1 MRPVVRRT
9 LSAMAPK
16 SSDEKDAAGSKKGR
30 LAQIRQTYRMAKKTD
45 PRIGWISAAA
55 VLGVLA
61 VMVGVGAL
69 VKPIWL
75 WPIIGLPIAL
85 LAGAVVFGRRAERAA
100 YRQIEGQ
107 PGAAMAALGTL
118 RRGWEVTPVVATNK
132 YQDVVHRAV
141 GRPGVVLVGEG
152 TSANRVTNLLTQEK
166 RRHARVVGEA
176 PVIDVIVGNEPDQ
189 VPLRRVA
196 KHVMKL
202 PRSLRPAEVT
212 ELRSRLRA
220 LGTQPVPMPKGPL
233 PRNVK
238 VPRGQMPPR

>member
-1 MRPVVRRT
+1 V
-9 LSAMAPK
+9 
-16 SSDEKDAAGSKKGR
+16 
-30 LAQIRQTYRMAKKTD
+30 
-45 PRIGWISAAA
+45 IG
-55 VLGVLA
+55 L
-61 VMVGVGAL
+61 L
-69 VKPIWL
+69 VKPVWL
-75 WPIIGLPIAL
+75 WPLIGLPMAL
-85 LAGAVVFGRRAERAA
+85 LSGALVFGRRAERAA
-100 YRQIEGQ
+100 YTQIEGQ

-118 RRGWEVTPVVATNK
+118 RGGWDVTPAVAVNK
-132 YQDVVHRAV
+132 HQDVVHRVV
-141 GRPGVVLVGEG
+141 GRPGVILVGEG

-166 RRHARVVGEA
+166 RRHARVVGET

-220 LGTQPVPMPKGPL
+220 LGTQPLPMPKGPL

-238 VPRGQMPPR
+238 VPRSQMPPR

>member
-1 MRPVVRRT
+1 
-9 LSAMAPK
+9 MAAK
-16 SSDEKDAAGSKKGR
+16 SSDKKGTTGSKKGR
-30 LAQIRQTYRMAKKTD
+30 LAQVRQTYQMAKKTD
-45 PRIGWISAAA
+45 PRIGWIA
-55 VLGVLA
+55 VATVLA
-61 VMVGVGAL
+61 VLVVMVVVGIF
-69 VKPIWL
+69 VKPVWL
-75 WPIIGLPIAL
+75 WPIIGLPMAL
-85 LAGAVVFGRRAERAA
+85 LAGALVFGRRAERAA
-100 YRQIEGQ
+100 YLQIEGQ

-118 RRGWEVTPVVATNK
+118 RGGWDVTPVVATNK
-132 YQDVVHRAV
+132 YQDVVHRVV

-152 TSANRVTNLLTQEK
+152 TSANRVMNLVTQEK
-166 RRHARVVGEA
+166 RRHTRVVGEV

-233 PRNVK
+233 PRNIK
-238 VPRGQMPPR
+238 VPRGQVPPR